1 MEFFVGFFLLTAIC
15 STVCAV
21 FTTVTLWI
29 GLGFLALFVIMMI
42 KANYILRHDHSG
54 DAGIPYLLC
63 VLFPLLSF
71 SVSFLLAA
79 LIKYIAVRSL

>member
-1 MEFFVGFFLLTAIC
+1 MELLVGFFLFTAIC

-21 FTTVTLWI
+21 FTTITLWI
-29 GLGFLALFVIMMI
+29 GLGFLVLFVIMTVS
-42 KANYILRHDHSG
+42 ANHNLRNDHSG
-54 DAGIPYLLC
+54 DGGLAYLFGI
-63 VLFPLLSF
+63 LFPLLSF